1 MSRNASLGLD
11 VLSSLLYALS
21 LICIILEAWGNET
34 LYYIAWIVFV
44 VSVVMFAFVLYNKWQ
59 QRHNILQKRRHQII
73 IALSS
78 VVLPTLLIGLWLNR
92 SAPYQELIGLYLC
105 TATYIALLA
114 NSLYML
120 NRKKSA

>member
-44 VSVVMFAFVLYNKWQ
+44 VSVVMFAFVLYDKRQ
-59 QRHNILQKRRHQII
+59 QRHNIPQKGDIR
-73 IALSS
+73 
-78 VVLPTLLIGLWLNR
+78 
-92 SAPYQELIGLYLC
+92 
-105 TATYIALLA
+105 
-114 NSLYML
+114 
-120 NRKKSA
+120 